1 MAANPL
7 HHVLDNDTIV
17 FFERLG
23 GGHLKID
30 LPAIPLPFGH
40 QFQITK
46 FMVLEVIVALIIIGI
61 YVWPGR
67 LAQRLRTGEPP
78 RGWFQN
84 LFELLLTFI
93 RDEVAIPYI
102 GEHDADRF
110 LPFLWTLFLF
120 ILLCNLLGMIPFA
133 GSPTASLAV
142 TLGLAVCAF
151 VVIHGSAI
159 ARMGLLP
166 YLKTHI
172 PDTGLPVWMVFPL
185 LAMIFVIEIFGDLIR
200 GFVLGIRLFANML
213 GGHTVLAV
221 MLMFIAMANA
231 GGAGVFVPV
240 TVTSVAGA
248 VLLSLLE
255 LFVACLQAFIFVF
268 LTALFLGSA
277 LHPEH

>member
-7 HHVLDNDTIV
+7 HEVSDSDTIR

-23 GGHLKID
+23 GGLEIP

-40 QFQITK
+40 HFQITK
-46 FMVLEVIVALIIIGI
+46 FMVLELIVALVIIGI

-67 LAQRLRTGEPP
+67 LAQRLATGEPP

-102 GEHDADRF
+102 GEHDADRYV
-110 LPFLWTLFLF
+110 PFLWTMFLF

-133 GSPTASLAV
+133 GSPTASIAV

-151 VVIHGSAI
+151 VVIHGAAI
-159 ARMGLLP
+159 AKVGLLS
-166 YLKTHI
+166 YLKAHI
-172 PDTGLPVWMVFPL
+172 PDTGLPWYTVLPL
-185 LAMIFVIEIFGDLIR
+185 LAMIFAIEMFGHLVR
-200 GFVLGIRLFANML
+200 GFVLGVRLFANML

-221 MLMFIAMANA
+221 VLMFIGMANA
-231 GGAGVFVPV
+231 GGAGVFIPV

-248 VLLSLLE
+248 VALSLLE